1 MNIKVDM
8 KKKRIGVIFPKDS
21 EAFFVKDSKEPF
33 GGASVQMFSIASE
46 LVKKNNIESISF
58 VPAYR
63 NMDPVML
70 KKLHVHY
77 MYKRG
82 DFIFKRVLYFFKT
95 VIFQSGAE
103 IIIQHGLTRPS
114 CILAVLS
121 AFTGRKFVFM
131 FASDVEVQGR
141 FQSSN
146 RRCLLFPLLLRYAK
160 LVTQNAYQQ
169 KYIAEKYG
177 IESFI
182 YYSGFDFSHVEE
194 TPKKPYVLWVSRAD
208 KMKQPGLF
216 VSLARD
222 IPGYNFIMICPNIGR
237 DKEYEELKHDISLLD
252 NIEIIEFVPFND
264 IQKYFNEACLFVN
277 TSTYEGFPQTFVQA
291 VIGATPVLSLNV
303 DPDGFISK
311 HNCGVVCNNDYN
323 LLKQSIIDLTRDT
336 ERYNT
341 LKENIKNYGA
351 KYHKVSLNVEALYTY
366 ICNGTLNGNCSS
378 KINAAILFP
387 KDSEAVFNVR
397 SKRTFGGGTIHLYHF
412 VKELFFYDIKPFTI
426 IPRYEHIEFSDSDY
440 FNLVQLYKESDN
452 FIVKF
457 VKFTRFLKKQKTE
470 MVMQIGLTLESCIL
484 ALYCFLLRKQFVF
497 FFASDVE
504 SAGYY
509 QNSKKRCNLYWML
522 LMFSDLLVVQN
533 EFQKETI
540 MGINPRYESKIRV
553 LKKGI
558 DFTKLKKAES
568 KEFDAIWIAR
578 CEKLKN
584 IEACIRLAEMNP
596 GRKFLLIS
604 PPAPG
609 KEDYYNEVVLKINE
623 VKNIKFLPFTSQEE
637 TYKYIAAAKCMI
649 LTSEYEGDW
658 PLTVLESVS
667 SGVPV
672 ISLGLNYGKLIDEY
686 KAGFFC
692 NNQFDIMDKYFKQLA
707 GDDKLQ
713 TDMSQ
718 NAVRYSRDF
727 HDIKKNTAQLYEFL
741 NELC

>member
-1 MNIKVDM
+1 M
-8 KKKRIGVIFPKDS
+8 KKTRIGIIFPKDS
-21 EAFFVKDSKEPF
+21 EAFFVKASKEPF

-63 NMDPVML
+63 NMDSGIL

-82 DFIFKRVLYFFKT
+82 DFIFKRVLYFLKT
-95 VIFQSGAE
+95 VVFQSGVD

-114 CILAVLS
+114 CILAVLF
-121 AFTGRKFVFM
+121 AFTGRKFVFI
-131 FASDVEVQGR
+131 FASDVEVHGR
-141 FQSSN
+141 FQSTN
-146 RRCLLFPLLLRYAK
+146 RRCFLFPLLLRYAT

-208 KMKQPGLF
+208 KMKQPGMF

-222 IPGYNFIMICPNIGR
+222 LPEYKFIMICPNIGR

-323 LLKQSIIDLTRDT
+323 LLKQSIIDLTSDT
-336 ERYNT
+336 ESYNT
-341 LKENIKNYGA
+341 LKDNIKNYGA

-378 KINAAILFP
+378 QIKAAILFP
-387 KDSEAVFNVR
+387 KDSEAVFNVK

-412 VKELFFYDIKPFTI
+412 VKELFLYDIIPYTI
-426 IPRYEHIEFSDSDY
+426 IPEYEHIEFGDSDY
-440 FNLVQLYKESDN
+440 FNLIKLYKERDN

-457 VKFTRFLKKQKTE
+457 YKFIRLLKRKKPE
-470 MVMQIGLTLESCIL
+470 IVMQIGLTLESCIL
-484 ALYCFLLRKQFVF
+484 SLFCTIFRRKFVF

-509 QNSKKRCNLYWML
+509 QNSKKKCYIYRML
-522 LMFSDLLVVQN
+522 LRFSDLLIVQN
-533 EFQKETI
+533 ELQKETI
-540 MGINPRYESKIRV
+540 KGIKPVYESKVKV

-584 IEACIRLAEMNP
+584 IESCIDLAVMNP
-596 GRKFLLIS
+596 DKKILIIS

-637 TYKYIAAAKCMI
+637 TYKYIAASKCMI

-658 PLTVLESVS
+658 PLTVLEAVS
-667 SGVPV
+667 SGVPIV
-672 ISLGLNYGKLIDEY
+672 SLSLNYGKLIDHY

-692 NNQFDIMDKYFKQLA
+692 NNQIDLADKYFKQLSS
-707 GDDKLQ
+707 DNKLLAE
-713 TDMSQ
+713 MSQ
-718 NAVRYSRDF
+718 NAVSYSRDF
-727 HDIKKNTAQLYEFL
+727 HDIKKNTAQLYEL
-741 NELC
+741 LTDLCK